1 MYVLFNSTDR
11 GSLKN
16 LHIINERKDYC
27 RASATVSV
35 NGADYFFERQTA
47 KMENKKGP
55 FGVTSLNAYK
65 LLPDG
70 TKAELNG
77 EQRNDTDK
85 FIKSLIGT
93 GEDFL
98 ITSVSSQ
105 DNLKSYINHG
115 ATHRKQI
122 VSRFLDLDIF
132 DRIYDIANKAA
143 NSTRSLHKNVT
154 VREWLKDIEGCR
166 TEIKRLETRSA
177 EIETFLPGLRA
188 ELLSGQAELDSLD
201 VVQPVTPQQLKAKQ
215 VDAKNAQRLIDS
227 KIVDNKNTKETL
239 EAKQKVLQKYISACE
254 KVEIESLRATKTQLD
269 AFVTDSR
276 IKNFKL
282 KEEKTKLDTMEKSV
296 KKLLTVPCGD
306 SFPTCLFIKDS
317 HEAKLTIE
325 QQRTIVKELSDECS
339 SLDES
344 IEELGNPGE
353 TISKYE
359 SVIQAQSKL
368 QQDISILTVGLLT
381 GENELSKAHVSSAQ
395 IASEL
400 TDMEKAFQ
408 DEQNQR
414 KMTVRIEVDLLQD
427 SIREFEA
434 ELRKT
439 GQFVGRQQ
447 SLIETYE
454 SDKDR
459 FAKLDEELR
468 IHELVASAFSKRGVP
483 NRVIHSQLPIINS
496 QINKLLHGIV
506 NFTIELESDVETNAL
521 DVFINYGEKQ
531 RIIELASG
539 MEKVI
544 ASLVLRAALTII
556 TTLPKS
562 DIFIID
568 EGFADLDETGVEIC
582 NRLVKSFKNYFRN
595 IIIITHLDGIKEMAD
610 NLIEIARVDGD
621 SRVLNG

>member
-1 MYVLFNSTDR
+1 
-11 GSLKN
+11 
-16 LHIINERKDYC
+16 
-27 RASATVSV
+27 
-35 NGADYFFERQTA
+35 
-47 KMENKKGP
+47 
-55 FGVTSLNAYK
+55 
-65 LLPDG
+65 
-70 TKAELNG
+70 
-77 EQRNDTDK
+77 
-85 FIKSLIGT
+85 
-93 GEDFL
+93 
-98 ITSVSSQ
+98 
-105 DNLKSYINHG
+105 
-115 ATHRKQI
+115 
-122 VSRFLDLDIF
+122 
-132 DRIYDIANKAA
+132 
-143 NSTRSLHKNVT
+143 
-154 VREWLKDIEGCR
+154 
-166 TEIKRLETRSA
+166 
-177 EIETFLPGLRA
+177 
-188 ELLSGQAELDSLD
+188 
-201 VVQPVTPQQLKAKQ
+201 
-215 VDAKNAQRLIDS
+215 
-227 KIVDNKNTKETL
+227 
-239 EAKQKVLQKYISACE
+239 
-254 KVEIESLRATKTQLD
+254 
-269 AFVTDSR
+269 
-276 IKNFKL
+276 
-282 KEEKTKLDTMEKSV
+282 
-296 KKLLTVPCGD
+296 
-306 SFPTCLFIKDS
+306 
-317 HEAKLTIE
+317 
-325 QQRTIVKELSDECS
+325 
-339 SLDES
+339 
-344 IEELGNPGE
+344 
-353 TISKYE
+353 
-359 SVIQAQSKL
+359 
-368 QQDISILTVGLLT
+368 LT

-568 EGFADLDETGVEIC
+568 EGFTDLDETGVEIC